1 MKNSILLLALVLLS
15 NTSFSQLKGS
25 GKTVTKT
32 FNYSNFDKINFEDLD
47 GKFEVELG
55 KPFSISVTI
64 DDNLYPLLSVKNDS
78 NNKELTISL
87 NGNNNNKMYIED
99 TKIKIKVSLPN
110 AVALKNNTNGLLTV
124 SGISGNYLKIETLDN
139 GSTELVGSIENLE
152 LKNTGNGVL
161 NAKQLIVKNAII
173 KAFGN
178 GNVYVNVSELITAK
192 TSGNCTVINSGK
204 AKFDASSSSSG
215 NSRYVNN

>member
-1 MKNSILLLALVLLS
+1 MTFKSTFAVSFDWLLKTNAVF
-15 NTSFSQLKGS
+15 FSTFTVEISS
-25 GKTVTKT
+25 G
-32 FNYSNFDKINFEDLD
+32 F
-47 GKFEVELG
+47 
-55 KPFSISVTI
+55 
-64 DDNLYPLLSVKNDS
+64 
-78 NNKELTISL
+78 
-87 NGNNNNKMYIED
+87 
-99 TKIKIKVSLPN
+99 KIKVSLPN

-152 LKNTGNGVL
+152 SKNTGNGVL
-161 NAKQLIVKNAII
+161 NAKRLIVKNAII

-192 TSGNCTVINSGK
+192 TFGNCTVINSGK